1 MPTSIQQNTLTICE
15 ISYEEAKK
23 AVLHFANGRKSPRVL
38 TGDKF
43 YKYKDYVKKPIE
55 DENWCECIEIRIP
68 NPLLKGGVVIVDSP
82 GIGDSKRVSEITLKY
97 LSQAYAFIY
106 VINTINA
113 GGLQQDRLMPIL
125 SEWKKLYKGKDG
137 RGITSESA
145 IFVCN
150 KWDEVEKRSN
160 QNQKEDLER
169 QIIDTLRKNI
179 PELDEKFQI
188 IKMSVS
194 RATEVKERFEV
205 MDDDLKSLVNRL
217 QREMQ
222 NAKRTKDERLKAR
235 KELDYKL
242 NELKQGTPIRE
253 IEDAITSSVDQAQIK
268 LASYL
273 QTEEFRTKFFR
284 WTEDDVPKTEEG
296 QNFSKMKEA
305 FTACIEQRFEY
316 TLQKWESTDNFFSQ
330 AHLELEA
337 LFDKGFL
344 EFERE
349 IRDIDRVLV
358 GSDVDDFQHFE
369 IRPGRMFSPLD
380 PRMKKFLV
388 MTGVIFWPVLMSV
401 GLAAGVL
408 SAPVLGVLAIGKHL
422 KDHHLKTN
430 CCQTL
435 KDLSAEFL
443 EDFITH
449 KIRSYVQ
456 DKFNEE
462 TNRIAS
468 IKSSQQ
474 GNCNRRGDFE
484 VTCRVLV
491 DVQV

>member
-1 MPTSIQQNTLTICE
+1 
-15 ISYEEAKK
+15 
-23 AVLHFANGRKSPRVL
+23 
-38 TGDKF
+38 
-43 YKYKDYVKKPIE
+43 
-55 DENWCECIEIRIP
+55 
-68 NPLLKGGVVIVDSP
+68 
-82 GIGDSKRVSEITLKY
+82 
-97 LSQAYAFIY
+97 
-106 VINTINA
+106 
-113 GGLQQDRLMPIL
+113 
-125 SEWKKLYKGKDG
+125 
-137 RGITSESA
+137 
-145 IFVCN
+145 
-150 KWDEVEKRSN
+150 
-160 QNQKEDLER
+160 
-169 QIIDTLRKNI
+169 
-179 PELDEKFQI
+179 
-188 IKMSVS
+188 
-194 RATEVKERFEV
+194 
-205 MDDDLKSLVNRL
+205 
-217 QREMQ
+217 MQ

-235 KELDYKL
+235 KELDDKL
-242 NELKQGTPIRE
+242 SELKQGTPIRE
-253 IEDAITSSVDQAQIK
+253 IEDAITSSVNQAQIK

-358 GSDVDDFQHFE
+358 GSGVDDFQPFE

-401 GLAAGVL
+401 GLVAGVL
-408 SAPVLGVLAIGKHL
+408 SAPILGVLAVGRHL
-422 KDHHLKTN
+422 KEQHPKTN

-435 KDLSAEFL
+435 KDFSAKFL

-456 DKFNEE
+456 DKFSEE

-468 IKSSQQ
+468 IKRCHQQ
-474 GNCNRRGDFE
+474 LITKYEQRCKDLTKSEDESREKEILNKCRPLYTNLMSMNENLMFDAIQNGIKVMYPSCQLEVGRLQYNESERKACLGEGSFGKVLKGRYSPPGHRRK
-484 VTCRVLV
+484 
-491 DVQV
+491 DVAVKKIRKHPDPSNVAAFLKEAAMLK